1 MCYAVLC
8 CVLQFQFL
16 ILSRTSHFQ
25 YLTLQLYFNCHI
37 IMSSLCSLLFQ
48 YYFLLF
54 CPALSYRTLF
64 CSILFNSLLYCSL
77 LFLSDLFYS
86 ILFCLFCS
94 ILFCSVYFV
103 LLPQSLLSIVPFT
116 SPPSF
121 PSLLLGLCLIFLRR
135 QQLLRSIALVLSND
149 QLFTNLQNI
158 LKAPM
163 SESTFFDLSAL
174 PVWWCPWIHDIGK
187 HVCRKILI
195 ELMSVD
201 LPLTLNAFSLP
212 LLPLA
217 LCIVSLSLLIL
228 IHILVLPSISVRSF
242 YRLLETRIPRSSQH
256 FSRYISPLQ
265 PEGSR
270 GAH

>member
-1 MCYAVLC
+1 MFIALSVLFSS
-8 CVLQFQFL
+8 VLSCSV
-16 ILSRTSHFQ
+16 LS
-25 YLTLQLYFNCHI
+25 Y
-37 IMSSLCSLLFQ
+37 SLLFH
-48 YYFLLF
+48 
-54 CPALSYRTLF
+54 
-64 CSILFNSLLYCSL
+64 SIQ
-77 LFLSDLFYS
+77 LSDLFYS
-86 ILFCLFCS
+86 ILFYSILFGLFCSSLICS
-94 ILFCSVYFV
+94 ILFCCPKPFFE
-103 LLPQSLLSIVPFT
+103 LS
-116 SPPSF
+116 
-121 PSLLLGLCLIFLRR
+121 PSLPLPLFPVLGLCLIFLRR
-135 QQLLRSIALVLSND
+135 QQLLRSIALVLSNN
-149 QLFTNLQNI
+149 QLFSNLQNI

-201 LPLTLNAFSLP
+201 LHLTLNVFSLP

>member
-1 MCYAVLC
+1 
-8 CVLQFQFL
+8 
-16 ILSRTSHFQ
+16 
-25 YLTLQLYFNCHI
+25 
-37 IMSSLCSLLFQ
+37 MSSLCSLLFL

-54 CPALSYRTLF
+54 CSIMSYPTLF
-64 CSILFNSLLYCSL
+64 CSLLFNSLLLCSVL
-77 LFLSDLFYS
+77 VWSVLFYS
-86 ILFCLFCS
+86 VRS
-94 ILFCSVYFV
+94 ILSFSHLLYSV
-103 LLPQSLLSIVPFT
+103 LLPQTLLSIVPFT

-121 PSLLLGLCLIFLRR
+121 PCLLLGLCLIFLRR
-135 QQLLRSIALVLSND
+135 QQLLRSIALVLSD
-149 QLFTNLQNI
+149 DRLFSNLQNI

-174 PVWWCPWIHDIGK
+174 PVWWCPWIHDIGE

-201 LPLTLNAFSLP
+201 LHLTLNVFSLP